1 MRQRLISLDKSTLPK
16 RSLCI
21 PECGTIYFRRRP
33 SETIMATEEERAVAL
48 IRDHVVPLI
57 EAKGEAQAVGPTSQM
72 MWEAGSFRFALR
84 TPSSPNP
91 VREGSPD
98 YSEAL
103 AEKNASGMLPYGL
116 DIWHNEKVL
125 SLQWDADKLAVMS
138 FKRGPWEEEVLALH

>member
-1 MRQRLISLDKSTLPK
+1 
-16 RSLCI
+16 
-21 PECGTIYFRRRP
+21 
-33 SETIMATEEERAVAL
+33 MATDEERAVAL
-48 IRDHVVPLI
+48 IRNHLVPLI

-98 YSEAL
+98 YSKAL

-125 SLQWDADKLAVMS
+125 SLQWDVDKLAVMS
-138 FKRGPWEEEVLALH
+138 FKRGPWEAEVLALP